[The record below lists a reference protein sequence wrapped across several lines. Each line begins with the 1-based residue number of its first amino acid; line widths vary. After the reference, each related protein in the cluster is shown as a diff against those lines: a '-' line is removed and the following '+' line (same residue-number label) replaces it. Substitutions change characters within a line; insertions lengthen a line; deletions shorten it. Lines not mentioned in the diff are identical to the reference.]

1 MTHRPGGTGARGP
14 KRPWTDTDVATL
26 AQLKSAHTP
35 TAEVAR
41 HLGRTFASVELKVTA
56 LRARGAL
63 PLGRC
68 PIRVH
73 RPLEAAVTAKAEGP
87 RTRVWEEHTR
97 TITVDSTCT
106 PRHAW
111 KIYYH
116 ELAHVALDD
125 SGLSNGIQDDLVEA
139 LCDALSVARMREK
152 FG

>member
-1 MTHRPGGTGARGP
+1 MAPRKYPTLPKEAMAPGGPVTVIRRTPLMERG
-14 KRPWTDTDVATL
+14 
-26 AQLKSAHTP
+26 
-35 TAEVAR
+35 
-41 HLGRTFASVELKVTA
+41 VEAWGL
-56 LRARGAL
+56 
-63 PLGRC
+63 
-68 PIRVH
+68 
-73 RPLEAAVTAKAEGP
+73 
-87 RTRVWEEHTR
+87 WEEHTR